1 MKPASLAQL
10 KKELKYKSSEELE
23 VLVLRLTKH
32 KTENKELLTYLLFD
46 VDDEAGFIE
55 SIKQDLNGL
64 FEEINTTNFY
74 YIKKSIRKILR
85 TLKRYIRYSQNRETE
100 VELLL
105 YFCKKMAAFSPS
117 IQNNK
122 AMLYVY
128 EKQKEMIAKKIT
140 VLHEDLQ
147 YDYTQELKQLS
158 F

>member
-23 VLVLRLTKH
+23 ALVLRLTKH

-85 TLKRYIRYSQNRETE
+85 TLKRYIRYSQNKETE

-128 EKQKEMIAKKIT
+128 GKQKEMIAKKIT

-147 YDYTQELKQLS
+147 YDYTQELEQLS